1 MTVALF
7 PPATLSVVDLIV
19 EALTE
24 GPRFIRTRGMN
35 RWHRPRS
42 GVRYPGDRTVFSAW
56 CGYGIGGSRRAGG
69 YLATEEPP
77 EGEPVCATCEG
88 RAAGAG
94 QDDSPTGRPLIFQ
107 PRWIDPPKNCP
118 GSRSSLFEELPGGRV
133 GRCLAC
139 GDHQPLRAMGGP
151 YNPRYAIVQHPTG
164 SALVPPCPF
173 HRWRQL
179 TARDGHVHCAC
190 GRTPQQRATP
200 PLPNPHATDTTA
212 PIGATT

>member
-7 PPATLSVVDLIV
+7 PPTTSSPVSLDI

-24 GPRFIRTRGMN
+24 GPRFVRTREMS

-42 GVRYPGDRTVFSAW
+42 GSRYPQDRVVYGAW
-56 CGYGIGGSRRAGG
+56 CGYGIGGSERAGAF
-69 YLATEEPP
+69 LAADEPP
-77 EGEPVCATCEG
+77 AGEPVCGTCEG

-94 QDDSPTGRPLIFQ
+94 QDASPTGRLLLFS
-107 PRWIDPPKNCP
+107 PRDIDPPKNCP
-118 GSRSSLFEELPGGRV
+118 ASRTSMYEALPGGRV
-133 GRCLAC
+133 GQCRAC

-164 SALVPPCPF
+164 AALVPPCPF

-179 TARDGHVHCAC
+179 TTAEDGHVLCAC
-190 GRTPQQRATP
+190 GREINQ
-200 PLPNPHATDTTA
+200 
-212 PIGATT
+212 